1 MSETPVI
8 LSEPA
13 PHVQQIAINR
23 PEAKNAIDEKT
34 RLALIEA
41 VESALADKQVRAI
54 LLCGSNGIFCAGGDL
69 ASMGGMSEQ
78 QARERMQSG
87 HKLIKLLWNANI
99 PIVVA
104 MEKYAIGAGAGLAL
118 VADYIVA
125 GESARMN
132 FPFLQ
137 LGLVPDWGS
146 TQSLIRKA
154 GWGNARRL
162 ILNKTSLKGE
172 QLRKLNLIEELVA
185 DEQVLST
192 ATAKA
197 SEFAQLPSLAFRL
210 FKQRLRDFP
219 ESMEAALDSEE
230 EEQTQCFLSPEF
242 AEGLRA
248 LQEKRNPDFLS
259 IPTKRPHRG

>member
-1 MSETPVI
+1 MTQTCVI

-34 RLALIEA
+34 RLALIDA
-41 VESALADKQVRAI
+41 IESALANKQVRAL

-69 ASMGGMSEQ
+69 ASMGGMNEQ

-87 HKLIKLLWNANI
+87 HKLIKLLWNAHI

-125 GESARMN
+125 GTSTRMN

-172 QLRKLNLIEELVA
+172 QLLELNLIEELVA
-185 DEQVLST
+185 DEQVLNT

-197 SEFAQLPSLAFRL
+197 SEFAQLPRLALRL

-219 ESMEAALDSEE
+219 ESMEAALASEE
-230 EEQTQCFLSPEF
+230 EEQTQCFLSREF
-242 AEGLRA
+242 EEGLRA
-248 LQEKRNPDFLS
+248 VQEKRSPDFVS
-259 IPTKRPHRG
+259 ISTKGLPRG

>member
-1 MSETPVI
+1 MTQNSVI
-8 LSEPA
+8 VSEPA
-13 PHVQQIAINR
+13 PHVLQIAINR

-34 RLALIEA
+34 RFALIEA
-41 VESALADKQVRAI
+41 VESALANKQVRAL
-54 LLCGSNGIFCAGGDL
+54 LLCGTHGVFCAGGDL
-69 ASMGGMSEQ
+69 ASMRGMNEQ
-78 QARERMQSG
+78 QARARMQSG

-125 GESARMN
+125 GESTRMN

-154 GWGNARRL
+154 GWSNARRL
-162 ILNKTSLKGE
+162 ILNKTSLKGAE
-172 QLRKLNLIEELVA
+172 LLKLNLIEELVQ
-185 DEQVLST
+185 DEQVLHT

-197 SEFAQLPSLAFRL
+197 GEFAQLPRLALRL

-219 ESMEAALDSEE
+219 ESMEAALASEE
-230 EEQTQCFLSPEF
+230 TEQTQCFLSCEF
-242 AEGLRA
+242 EEGLTA
-248 LQEKRNPDFLS
+248 MQEKRNPDFFQFQ
-259 IPTKRPHRG
+259 